1 MHEKRAALLECVKYR
16 LKKILI
22 SHILSMNM
30 DFEWER
36 KFQGTGKKK
45 NTKKTNKNHTY
56 AFTSRTLFNPGSN
69 IKREIT
75 RLPFS
80 PQFKIFKAYGVLN
93 CGSILLMIFEIAIH

>member
-1 MHEKRAALLECVKYR
+1 MESVKYR

-45 NTKKTNKNHTY
+45 TKKNHTY